1 MDLWFREPLFCSG
14 CRNNDF
20 SCQTVG
26 ETTVGRFAVIVQI
39 PKSYRLTTSPARFSR
54 AVRYAPLRNAIP
66 LCCWND
72 FEILIDDELV
82 ELCHLQLL
90 VEGYIFSLD
99 AFAEGFFYNA
109 LASHTSIQWIKLFSF
124 WLPSHHDSK
133 LKSLTNSFRS
143 AGFPPYSAKYFSAA
157 LVTIG
162 K

>member
-99 AFAEGFFYNA
+99 AFWSKVTFSVLMPSPKAFSTMPISNSEILMSLPVAAISSNI
-109 LASHTSIQWIKLFSF
+109 LTIASSCAF
-124 WLPSHHDSK
+124 
-133 LKSLTNSFRS
+133 
-143 AGFPPYSAKYFSAA
+143 
-157 LVTIG
+157 
-162 K
+162 

>member
-39 PKSYRLTTSPARFSR
+39 PKSYRLTASPTRISR

-82 ELCHLQLL
+82 ELCLRRRLFPRYPYPVRISSRAYPWQPSVGTYLQWHLPVLSDLL
-90 VEGYIFSLD
+90 
-99 AFAEGFFYNA
+99 
-109 LASHTSIQWIKLFSF
+109 
-124 WLPSHHDSK
+124 
-133 LKSLTNSFRS
+133 RS
-143 AGFPPYSAKYFSAA
+143 RCS
-157 LVTIG
+157 
-162 K
+162 